1 MPFDSRDHRILL
13 AGIGEPDSV
22 IEIIDDFLPEDF
34 RNDEFKNRRPNG
46 TCFTMDE
53 HIIRTGHRPKQQG
66 NAANE
71 TTGDRQNFLNRS
83 STGVQHPPGAVCEK
97 GAKVN
102 GEVALFQCPQV
113 LLKPESLRRSNAPWV
128 GAKEKNSSVIF
139 LHFCGNNA
147 Q

>member
-22 IEIIDDFLPEDF
+22 IKIVDDLLPEDF
-34 RNDEFKNRRPNG
+34 CNDEFKNRRPDG
-46 TCFTMDE
+46 ACFTMDE
-53 HIIRTGHRPKQQG
+53 HKIRTRHRPKQQG
-66 NAANE
+66 DAANE
-71 TTGDRQNFLNRS
+71 TTRDRQDFLKHS
-83 STGVQHPPGAVCEK
+83 STRIQHPPGAVCEK

-102 GEVALFQCPQV
+102 GEVVLFQCPQV
-113 LLKPESLRRSNAPWV
+113 LLKPESLRRSNALWV
-128 GAKEKNSSVIF
+128 WAKEKNSSVIF